1 LKGVNVLIEADE
13 NEIRRPLGL
22 SLLTGLYLFFFL
34 VSISTYGN
42 PFPFLGVIYEGM
54 QAKVLV
60 FLDSLVCIYLF
71 IGIFKRQLLTWY
83 LLLAYNMFEILNTI
97 LNLTYIT
104 PKDIEKLVGSQVD
117 PHSLMV
123 NNVAAALAILLLSQ
137 YIYRQKVHFTNR
149 QKFLF

>member
-1 LKGVNVLIEADE
+1 LIDADE

-42 PFPFLGVIYEGM
+42 PFPCLGVIYEGTP
-54 QAKVLV
+54 AKVLV
-60 FLDSLVCIYLF
+60 FFDSLVCIYLF

-83 LLLAYNMFEILNTI
+83 LLLAYNLFEILNTI
-97 LNLTYIT
+97 MNLTYIS
-104 PKDIEKLVGSQVD
+104 PKDIEKLVGSQVAQD
-117 PHSLMV
+117 SLVV
-123 NNVAAALAILLLSQ
+123 NNIAAALAILLLSQ
-137 YIYRQKVHFTNR
+137 YIYRQKSHFTNR